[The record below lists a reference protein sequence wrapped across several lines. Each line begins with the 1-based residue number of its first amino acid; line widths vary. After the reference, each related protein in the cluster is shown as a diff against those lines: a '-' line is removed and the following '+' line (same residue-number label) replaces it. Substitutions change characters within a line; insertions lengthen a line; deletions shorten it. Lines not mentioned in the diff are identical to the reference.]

1 LFLPKAVSSPLIQAE
16 KIKVRSPQSL
26 VALFLAGFADYE
38 KEQYERKLVE
48 TEATLRPPVLTC
60 QLINSVMR
68 VLTLEKISD
77 CGLRLPPE
85 LSNANNAD

>member
-26 VALFLAGFADYE
+26 VA
-38 KEQYERKLVE
+38 QYERKLVE

-68 VLTLEKISD
+68 VLTLEEISD
-77 CGLRLPPE
+77 CGRRLPPE